1 MESEDASSPDD
12 SGNWRILFVEGVSS
26 ELGGGGGGG
35 GIAFTL
41 ALSITDATLILLT

>member
-35 GIAFTL
+35 EEG
-41 ALSITDATLILLT
+41 